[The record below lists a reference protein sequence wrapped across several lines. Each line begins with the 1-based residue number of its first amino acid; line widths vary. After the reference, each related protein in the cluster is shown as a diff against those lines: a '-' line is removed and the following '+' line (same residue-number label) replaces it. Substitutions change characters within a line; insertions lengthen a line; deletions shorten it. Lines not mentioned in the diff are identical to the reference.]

1 MKRAIAGLAVACAV
15 ACIALA
21 GCGGG
26 LPAAGGQPAGGGQP
40 APHPTGQLFGA
51 DTQQNWPADSSL
63 AGVHACKLIPAA
75 TIAQMFGQLEEPPAE
90 SSDGLTC
97 FYNTQISSAEG
108 GPSFIL
114 SIIERSTYEAAKT
127 IADSEAQAHLLHLA
141 AVSGIGDEGYA
152 TSVSTGGPSYDM
164 SAAKGGVAADILVDS
179 VTPANEQQAEHL
191 VALALARI

>member
-1 MKRAIAGLAVACAV
+1 M
-15 ACIALA
+15 CIR
-21 GCGGG
+21 
-26 LPAAGGQPAGGGQP
+26 
-40 APHPTGQLFGA
+40 
-51 DTQQNWPADSSL
+51 DR
-63 AGVHACKLIPAA
+63 LIPAA

-90 SSDGLTC
+90 SADGLTC